1 MTKGQE
7 VMGRTNSHT
16 FCARSTNKGSSVQ
29 IGYVCVYFYLYSARY
44 NFCIDFSSES
54 TCGPPRTIWVT
65 AENHSLKNNKLKIK
79 NSYREVCKSIMVY
92 YISERVK
99 LVIKPE
105 LGSLVSEV
113 VVETRVTNTVF
124 LSLLHSKE
132 NLSKKELQLQLIQCI
147 FSIDIT

>member
-1 MTKGQE
+1 
-7 VMGRTNSHT
+7 
-16 FCARSTNKGSSVQ
+16 
-29 IGYVCVYFYLYSARY
+29 
-44 NFCIDFSSES
+44 
-54 TCGPPRTIWVT
+54 
-65 AENHSLKNNKLKIK
+65 
-79 NSYREVCKSIMVY
+79 MVY

-132 NLSKKELQLQLIQCI
+132 KLSKKELQLQLIQCI
-147 FSIDIT
+147 FSLILHNQ